1 MFSLDRMLQGG
12 IYSGEITEVY
22 GYSAAGKTQFC
33 YSFICSVVTETI
45 HNVLYIDTDLAFNAS
60 RIMNILKGR
69 PHSNVTAYS
78 LPEIMSR
85 IKLCTV
91 FDTFQLLNFIECIT
105 QDLDLRGQNSKYS
118 NIGVIIL
125 DSLSCPLSLTVNK
138 LFATADNEQD
148 GNRKKSLKIK
158 SERIKRQF
166 AVSLK
171 TLAVRH
177 SIAVVVVN
185 SHVFNLGKFWQNNC
199 NVRINIEKM
208 IDNPGKRT
216 IQVTQSDR
224 QFRGCEFINT
234 FVIRPSGLRSTFNI
248 SHVSSKLQI

>member
-1 MFSLDRMLQGG
+1 MLQGG
-12 IYSGEITEVY
+12 IYSSEITEVY

-45 HNVLYIDTDLAFNAS
+45 QDVLYIDTDLAFSAS

-91 FDTFQLLNFIECIT
+91 FDTFQLLNLIESIT
-105 QDLDLRGQNSKYS
+105 QDLDLKGQNSKYS
-118 NIGVIIL
+118 NIGVIIV

-171 TLAVRH
+171 TLAVRD

-199 NVRINIEKM
+199 NVRIKIEKM

-216 IQVTQSDR
+216 IEVTQSDR
-224 QFRGCEFINT
+224 HFEGCEFINT

-248 SHVSSKLQI
+248 SHVATQLQTQI